1 MSSLKKAILTSL
13 GVGAMCATLFA
24 GAAPAQAH
32 DGRNAALIG
41 GLIAG
46 AVIGGALSQA
56 QAYDDGPAYSPGY
69 HRYPAHAGYYIA
81 GPRYRYRDDCDHEPG
96 NGAYYRNDQDWD

>member
-1 MSSLKKAILTSL
+1 MSSLKKAIPTSL
-13 GVGAMCATLFA
+13 AVGAVCAALFA

-46 AVIGGALSQA
+46 AVIGGALAQA
-56 QAYDDGPAYSPGY
+56 QASDDRPAYYQSY
-69 HRYPAHAGYYIA
+69 HRYRAYDGYA
-81 GPRYRYRDDCDHEPG
+81 APRYRYRDCDHDWG
-96 NGAYYRNDQDWD
+96 NGAYDRNDQDWN

>member
-1 MSSLKKAILTSL
+1 MSSLNKVIPTSL
-13 GVGAMCATLFA
+13 AVVATCAALFA

-56 QAYDDGPAYSPGY
+56 QANEDVPAYYHPSY
-69 HRYPAHAGYYIA
+69 HRYPTYDGYVA
-81 GPRYRYRDDCDHEPG
+81 APRYRYRDCDHEWG
-96 NGAYYRNDQDWD
+96 NGAQYRNDQDWD

>member
-1 MSSLKKAILTSL
+1 MSSLKKAIPTSL
-13 GVGAMCATLFA
+13 AVGAVCATLFV
-24 GAAPAQAH
+24 GSAPAQAH

-56 QAYDDGPAYSPGY
+56 QAYDDGPAYYPSY
-69 HRYPAHAGYYIA
+69 HRYPAYDGNYVAA
-81 GPRYRYRDDCDHEPG
+81 PRYRYRDCDHEWG

>member
-1 MSSLKKAILTSL
+1 MSSLKKAIPTGLAVSA
-13 GVGAMCATLFA
+13 VCATLFA

-46 AVIGGALSQA
+46 AVIGGVLSQA
-56 QAYDDGPAYSPGY
+56 QAYDEGPAYHPGY
-69 HRYPAHAGYYIA
+69 RRYPAYDGNYVVA
-81 GPRYRYRDDCDHEPG
+81 PRYRHRDCDHEWG
-96 NGAYYRNDQDWD
+96 NGAYDRNDQDWD

>member
-1 MSSLKKAILTSL
+1 MSSLKKAVPTAFAVSA
-13 GVGAMCATLFA
+13 VCATLFA

-46 AVIGGALSQA
+46 AVIGGVLSQA
-56 QAYDDGPAYSPGY
+56 QAYDERPAYYRSY
-69 HRYPAHAGYYIA
+69 HRYPAYDGDAAPG
-81 GPRYRYRDDCDHEPG
+81 YRYRDRDHEWG
-96 NGAYYRNDQDWD
+96 NRAYDRNDQDWD